1 MVTFNE
7 QESTVS
13 ILVNAEAEN
22 ITRSLAFSTKE
33 ISRFFQG
40 KSLTAASKALKPH
53 KSHTQKATRRK
64 NQCKHQGHRKL
75 RIESVN
81 IKVFLFA
88 LLLLFF

>member
-53 KSHTQKATRRK
+53 KSH
-64 NQCKHQGHRKL
+64 
-75 RIESVN
+75 
-81 IKVFLFA
+81 
-88 LLLLFF
+88 